1 MSQFETILVIN
12 KKDKKMSSQ
21 ITPENNQQKQ
31 GANATLPLKNTD
43 WRFGF
48 LRCMLAAAF
57 LLFFQAY
64 MIAPLIP
71 FLAAKFAVSRETVG
85 LMVPAYL
92 LPYAVG
98 TFVYGILAD
107 RYGRRSI
114 LIACMVSFAIFCGL
128 TATAHSAHAIILWR
142 IATGFTSSGIAVA
155 ALTLI
160 GDLFPFAERG
170 WALGWLFGAIAG
182 GSAFGTTLGG
192 LLTPLI
198 GWQGLFLGIA
208 LLTLLPTIGML
219 FYWKHIPL
227 PHTGKNKTS
236 LRNTVKGYVHLL
248 EGNRGQRTFSYIF
261 LNGFYH
267 SGVFTWLG
275 VYIFDRY
282 HLGVAGIGL
291 ALLGY
296 GIPGLFGGPLIGKII
311 DRHGRSKILPWGMAL
326 ASLSG
331 IALIPHL
338 PLPVAIGV
346 ITLLSLGF
354 DMSHPLLA
362 GIVTTLDPQRR
373 GQAMGLNGFMLFLGF
388 ALGSMAFGWGMQH
401 WGFIAVIGAF
411 GAIQLILATASVKLF
426 RTEVPEQESIAIT
439 AKQLA

>member
-1 MSQFETILVIN
+1 MSEKMEQTNEQQSDET
-12 KKDKKMSSQ
+12 S
-21 ITPENNQQKQ
+21 TT
-31 GANATLPLKNTD
+31 GALKNTD

-48 LRCMLAAAF
+48 LGCMLASAF

-92 LPYAVG
+92 LPYAIG
-98 TFVYGILAD
+98 TFAYGILAD

-114 LIACMVSFAIFCGL
+114 LIGCLAFFAIFCAL
-128 TATAHSAHAIILWR
+128 TATAHSAHSMILWR
-142 IATGFTSSGIAVA
+142 IATGFASSGIAVA

-198 GWQGLFLGIA
+198 GWQGLFLGVA
-208 LLTLLPTIGML
+208 LLTLFPTVAML
-219 FYWKHIPL
+219 FYWERLAP
-227 PHTGKNKTS
+227 PHAEKRKVS
-236 LRNTVKGYVHLL
+236 LREITRGYASLL
-248 EGNRGQRTFSYIF
+248 QISRGQRTFSYIF
-261 LNGFYH
+261 LNGVYH

-282 HLGVAGIGL
+282 HLGVVGIGL

-296 GIPGLFGGPLIGKII
+296 GIPGLFGGPFIGKII
-311 DRHGRSKILPWGMAL
+311 DRYGRAKMLPWGMAL
-326 ASLSG
+326 AAVSG
-331 IALIPHL
+331 LALILNLSL
-338 PLPVAIGV
+338 PLAIGV

-362 GIVTTLDPQRR
+362 GIVTNLDPQRR
-373 GQAMGLNGFMLFLGF
+373 GQAMGLNTFTLFLGL
-388 ALGSMAFGWGMQH
+388 ALGSLAFGWGMQH
-401 WGFIAVIGAF
+401 WGFTAIMGLF
-411 GAIQLILATASVKLF
+411 GVIQLMLAAASVKLF
-426 RTEVPEQESIAIT
+426 RTEVPAHEAIAIF
-439 AKQLA
+439 AKPLA